1 MAATAASGFQL
12 ASARPCIASSRRVF
26 KAGAAN
32 LDANSKAVSW
42 TKLASARNLSQSLEP
57 FRRGF
62 VSSSMKFNKVVT
74 RAMSESTE
82 NKPVSGLPIDLKG
95 VMLSAGKR
103 AFIAGVADDNGYGWA
118 IAKSLAAAGAEI
130 LVGTWVPALN
140 IFETSLR
147 RGKFDESRVLPDG
160 SLMEI
165 TKVYPLD
172 AVFDNLDD
180 VPEDIKSNKRYAGS
194 SNWTVKE
201 VAESVKQ
208 DFGSIDILV
217 HSLANGPE
225 VSKPLLETSRNG
237 YLAALSASS
246 YSYVSLLKHF
256 LPLMNPGMSFVGF
269 SRSLGGSSLSL
280 TYIASERIIPGYGG
294 GMSSAK
300 AALESDTKVLAF
312 EAGRK
317 NKIRVNTIS
326 AGPLRSRAAKAIGF
340 IDTMIEYSIAN
351 APLQKELS
359 ADEVGNTA
367 AFLASPLASAITG
380 AVIYVDN
387 GLNAMGVGVDS
398 PIFKDLNIPGNK
410 H

>member
-1 MAATAASGFQL
+1 MASTATHGMHIVSVK
-12 ASARPCIASSRRVF
+12 PCINCSPRKFMPTTANFSTELNSPMLKRLTSSSHISSRQSLF
-26 KAGAAN
+26 PS
-32 LDANSKAVSW
+32 L
-42 TKLASARNLSQSLEP
+42 TYSQSKN
-57 FRRGF
+57 FQ
-62 VSSSMKFNKVVT
+62 KVVT
-74 RAMSESTE
+74 RAMSGAVE
-82 NKPVSGLPIDLKG
+82 NTPLPGLPIDLR
-95 VMLSAGKR
+95 GKR

-140 IFETSLR
+140 IFESSLR
-147 RGKFDESRVLPDG
+147 RGKFDESRKLPDG

-172 AVFDNLDD
+172 AVFDDMES
-180 VPEDIKSNKRYAGS
+180 VPEDIKTNKRYSGS
-194 SNWTVKE
+194 SKWTVQE
-201 VAESVKQ
+201 VVECVKQ

-237 YLAALSASS
+237 YLAAISASS
-246 YSYVSLLKHF
+246 YSFISLLSHF
-256 LPLMNPGMSFVGF
+256 VPIMNPGGASI
-269 SRSLGGSSLSL
+269 SL
-280 TYIASERIIPGYGG
+280 TYIASEKIIPGYGG

-300 AALESDTKVLAF
+300 AALESDTRVLAF

-317 NKIRVNTIS
+317 HKIRVNTIS

-340 IDTMIEYSIAN
+340 IDMMIDYSSAN

-359 ADEVGNTA
+359 AEEVGNAA

-380 AVIYVDN
+380 AVVYVDN

-398 PIFKDLNIPGNK
+398 PIFENLDIPKAAN
-410 H
+410 

>member
-82 NKPVSGLPIDLKG
+82 NKPVSGLPIDLK
-95 VMLSAGKR
+95 GKR

-237 YLAALSASS
+237 YLAALSAS
-246 YSYVSLLKHF
+246 
-256 LPLMNPGMSFVGF
+256 
-269 SRSLGGSSLSL
+269 RGSSLSL